1 MKDDTTQA
9 LADRISRPPT
19 DSLQL
24 VMADG
29 DRLSIHALPKSGM
42 IVIGRSAD
50 AHLKLT
56 TRAVSR
62 DHARI
67 HVGERLEVE
76 DLDSTNGTFVQNRRI
91 APWTRVTIMPG
102 DGILLGDVLV
112 MVLPAEVANSV
123 GSAPPSSRGSAA
135 LASSLDKRSEKRRRS
150 PVVEDPAMKALYK
163 LAERV
168 ASVPSPISVL
178 ILGETGTGKELL
190 AETIHHASARAARKF
205 VGLNCAALSE
215 SLLESELFGYERG
228 AFTGAQQAKPGLL
241 EDAEG
246 GTVFLDE
253 LGEMAPALQAKL
265 LRVLE
270 TREVLR
276 VGGRKA
282 RPIDVRFVAATN
294 RDLEQEIAAGRF
306 RSDLYYR
313 LNVVTMHLPALR
325 ERTTEIVSLANHF
338 IRERCAV
345 FGWSRTPELSLA
357 ACEALERYSWP
368 GNVRELRSAV
378 ERALLQLEP
387 NATQIPAEILRLGA
401 GSLTPAPATL
411 PPSAPPLSPDGDAAR
426 PRLPTPRTFRSEVGD
441 LERELVLETM
451 ARCGGN
457 QTRAAKE
464 LGISRN
470 TLIARLATYGV
481 TRPRK

>member
-9 LADRISRPPT
+9 LADRISRPPSE
-19 DSLQL
+19 SLQL

-29 DRLSIHALPKSGM
+29 DRLSVHALPKSGT
-42 IVIGRSAD
+42 IVIGRSVD
-50 AHLKLT
+50 AHVKLT

-67 HVGERLEVE
+67 HVGERIEVE

-91 APWTRVTIMPG
+91 APWTRIAILPG
-102 DGILLGDVLV
+102 DGILLGDVLI
-112 MVLPAEVANSV
+112 MVLPTEVASSV
-123 GSAPPSSRGSAA
+123 GNAPTAQPSAN
-135 LASSLDKRSEKRRRS
+135 RSEKRLRA

-190 AETIHHASARAARKF
+190 AETIHQASARAACKF
-205 VGLNCAALSE
+205 VALNCAALSE
-215 SLLESELFGYERG
+215 TLLESELFGYERG
-228 AFTGAQQAKPGLL
+228 AFTGALQTKPGLL
-241 EDAEG
+241 EDAAG

-253 LGEMAPALQAKL
+253 LGEMVPALQAKL

-294 RDLEQEIAAGRF
+294 RDLEQEVAAGRF

-313 LNVVTMHLPALR
+313 LNVVTLHVPALR
-325 ERTTEIVSLANHF
+325 ERTTEIVSLANRF
-338 IRERCAV
+338 ISERCAA
-345 FGWSRTPELSLA
+345 FGWSRTPELSPA
-357 ACEALERYSWP
+357 AAETLERHSWP
-368 GNVRELRSAV
+368 GNVRELRNTV
-378 ERALLQLEP
+378 ERALVQLEP
-387 NATQIPAEILRLGA
+387 NALQIEAEILQLGN
-401 GSLTPAPATL
+401 GSLAQAPITIPPTL
-411 PPSAPPLSPDGDAAR
+411 PPPAEASTDADADALR
-426 PRLPTPRTFRSEVGD
+426 PRISTPPRSFRGEVGD
-441 LERELVLETM
+441 LERDLILETL
-451 ARCGGN
+451 ARCAGN

-470 TLIARLATYGV
+470 TLIARLAMYGV
-481 TRPRK
+481 SRPRK

>member
-1 MKDDTTQA
+1 MKDDTTLA
-9 LADRISRPPT
+9 LGDRISGPPAN
-19 DSLQL
+19 SLQL
-24 VMADG
+24 VLADG
-29 DRLSIHALPKSGM
+29 DRLSVHALPRTGT
-42 IVIGRSAD
+42 IVIGRSPD
-50 AHLKLT
+50 AQVKLT

-76 DLDSTNGTFVQNRRI
+76 DLDSTNGTFVHNRRI
-91 APWTRVTIMPG
+91 TPWLRVPILPG
-102 DGILLGDVLV
+102 DGILLGEVLV
-112 MVLPAEVANSV
+112 MVMPAEVASSV
-123 GSAPPSSRGSAA
+123 GNAPPSSRGSALS
-135 LASSLDKRSEKRRRS
+135 LANRSEKRRRS

-190 AETIHHASARAARKF
+190 AETIHHASPRATRKF

-241 EDAEG
+241 EDADG

-282 RPIDVRFVAATN
+282 RAIDVRFVAATN

-345 FGWSRTPELSLA
+345 FGRSQVPELSPA

-368 GNVRELRSAV
+368 GNVRELRNTV
-378 ERALLQLEP
+378 ERALVQLEP
-387 NATQIPAEILRLGA
+387 NATRIEPEILRLGA
-401 GSLTPAPATL
+401 SSVT
-411 PPSAPPLSPDGDAAR
+411 PSAVSLPRSTQPPAADDEAALHR
-426 PRLPTPRTFRSEVGD
+426 IPTPPRTFRAEVGD
-441 LERELVLETM
+441 LERELVVETM

-470 TLIARLATYGV
+470 TLIARLAMYGV

>member
-9 LADRISRPPT
+9 LADRYSRPP
-19 DSLQL
+19 SEPLQL

-29 DRLSIHALPKSGM
+29 DRLSIHALPKSGAL
-42 IVIGRSAD
+42 VIGRSVD
-50 AHLKLT
+50 AHVKLT

-67 HVGERLEVE
+67 HVGERIEVE

-91 APWTRVTIMPG
+91 APWTRVAILPG
-102 DGILLGDVLV
+102 DGILLGEVLI
-112 MVLPAEVANSV
+112 MVLPAEVASSV
-123 GSAPPSSRGSAA
+123 GSAPPSSRGAAAPLGSA
-135 LASSLDKRSEKRRRS
+135 DKRSEKRRRS

-168 ASVPSPISVL
+168 ACVPSPISVL

-190 AETIHHASARAARKF
+190 AETIHHASARAGRKF

-228 AFTGAQQAKPGLL
+228 AFTGAQHAKPGLL
-241 EDAEG
+241 EEAEG

-313 LNVVTMHLPALR
+313 LNVVTMHVPALR
-325 ERTTEIVSLANHF
+325 ERTTELVSLANHF

-345 FGWSRTPELSLA
+345 FGWSRTPELSPEACA
-357 ACEALERYSWP
+357 ALGRYHWP
-368 GNVRELRSAV
+368 GNVRELRNTV
-378 ERALLQLEP
+378 ERALLELEP
-387 NATQIPAEILRLGA
+387 NATQIGPEFLRPGT
-401 GSLTPAPATL
+401 GSLAPKPHSTPT
-411 PPSAPPLSPDGDAAR
+411 PSPEADEAR
-426 PRLPTPRTFRSEVGD
+426 PHSPTPPRSFRAEVGD
-441 LERELVLETM
+441 LERELVIETM

-470 TLIARLATYGV
+470 TLIARLATFGV

>member
-1 MKDDTTQA
+1 MKDETTQA
-9 LADRISRPPT
+9 LAERISPLP
-19 DSLQL
+19 SANLQL

-29 DRLSIHALPKSGM
+29 DRLSVHALPRSGT
-42 IVIGRSAD
+42 IVIGRGTN
-50 AHLKLT
+50 AHVKLAT
-56 TRAVSR
+56 TAVSR
-62 DHARI
+62 EHARI
-67 HVGERLEVE
+67 HVGDGLEVE
-76 DLDSTNGTFVQNRRI
+76 DLDSTNGTFVQNRRL
-91 APWTRVTIMPG
+91 APWTRVTILPG
-102 DGILLGDVLV
+102 DGILLGEVLILV
-112 MVLPAEVANSV
+112 MPADVAKSV
-123 GSAPPSSRGSAA
+123 GSAPSGARVSAVSAA
-135 LASSLDKRSEKRRRS
+135 HRSEQRRRS
-150 PVVEDPAMKALYK
+150 PIVEDPAMKALYK

-190 AETIHHASARAARKF
+190 AETIHHASDRAGRKF

-276 VGGRKA
+276 VGGRTT

-338 IRERCAV
+338 IHERCGA
-345 FGWSRTPELSLA
+345 FGWSRTPELSPA
-357 ACEALERYSWP
+357 ACEALTRYHWP
-368 GNVRELRSAV
+368 GNVRELRNTV
-378 ERALLQLEP
+378 ERALVQLEH
-387 NATQIPAEILRLGA
+387 NASRIEVESLRLGT
-401 GSLTPAPATL
+401 GSITPAPVA
-411 PPSAPPLSPDGDAAR
+411 PSVSTSPSSSPDLAA
-426 PRLPTPRTFRSEVGD
+426 RLPTPPRSFRAEVVD

-457 QTRAAKE
+457 QSRAAKE

-470 TLIARLATYGV
+470 TLIARLATFGIA
-481 TRPRK
+481 RPRK

>member
-9 LADRISRPPT
+9 LADRISRPPP

-29 DRLSIHALPKSGM
+29 DRLSVHALPKSGT
-42 IVIGRSAD
+42 IVIGRSVD
-50 AHLKLT
+50 AQVKLT

-76 DLDSTNGTFVQNRRI
+76 DLDSTNGTFVHNRRI
-91 APWTRVTIMPG
+91 APWTRVAILPG
-102 DGILLGDVLV
+102 DGILLGDVLI
-112 MVLPAEVANSV
+112 MVLPAEVASSV
-123 GSAPPSSRGSAA
+123 GSAPPSSRGSANLPA
-135 LASSLDKRSEKRRRS
+135 NRSEKRRRS

-190 AETIHHASARAARKF
+190 AETIHHASPRAARKF

-228 AFTGAQQAKPGLL
+228 AFTGAQQAKAGLL
-241 EDAEG
+241 EEAEG

-282 RPIDVRFVAATN
+282 RAIDVRFVAATN
-294 RDLEQEIAAGRF
+294 RDLEQEVAAGRF

-313 LNVVTMHLPALR
+313 LNVVMMHLPALR

-338 IRERCAV
+338 IRERSAV
-345 FGWSRTPELSLA
+345 FGWSKTPELSPA

-368 GNVRELRSAV
+368 GNVRELRNTV
-378 ERALLQLEP
+378 ERALVHLEP
-387 NATQIPAEILRLGA
+387 NAAQISAAILRLGS
-401 GSLTPAPATL
+401 GSLTPAPGTVPPTTPL
-411 PPSAPPLSPDGDAAR
+411 PRFEQSGER
-426 PRLPTPRTFRSEVGD
+426 PRLPTPPRTFRGEVGD

-457 QTRAAKE
+457 QSRAAKE